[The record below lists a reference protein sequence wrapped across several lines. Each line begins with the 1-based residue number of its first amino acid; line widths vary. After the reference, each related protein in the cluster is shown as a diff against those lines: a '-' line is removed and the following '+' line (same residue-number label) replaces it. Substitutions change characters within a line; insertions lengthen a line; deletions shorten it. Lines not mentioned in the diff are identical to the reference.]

1 MKNKTIYNR
10 NYKGEY
16 VSGLTISKRF
26 LCFVAFMT
34 FILLGTLYSIVYA
47 PIANSQT
54 QTVVELKEG
63 SLKESLECGETSKGF
78 SCDDPSLIAGYILS
92 IPAAYSGKK
101 VVVTGY
107 TSRVEETDDSPCI
120 SADGRDIC
128 KRHAEGQRLCAGNDL
143 PLGSKIHIEGIGEC
157 KIVDR
162 LNARYNGTGRIDLY
176 FGMDLKAARQHGAK
190 KLTVTRL

>member
-10 NYKGEY
+10 NHKGEY

-107 TSRVEETDDSPCI
+107 TSHVNQTDDSPTI
-120 SADGRDIC
+120 AADGSDILIRFNRGE
-128 KRHAEGQRLCAGNDL
+128 KICASNDH
-143 PLGSKIHIEGIGEC
+143 PLGSTLHVEGLGDC
-157 KIVDR
+157 TNSDR
-162 LNARYNGTGRIDLY
+162 MNRRYTGTGRVDWY

>member
-10 NYKGEY
+10 NHKGEY
-16 VSGLTISKRF
+16 VSGFTVSKKF
-26 LCFVAFMT
+26 LGFIAFIT
-34 FILLGTLYSIVYA
+34 FICLGVLYSIVYA
-47 PIANSQT
+47 PIANSRV
-54 QTVVELKEG
+54 QTVVEFKEG
-63 SLKESLECGETSKGF
+63 SLKESFECGKTSKGF
-78 SCDDPSLIAGYILS
+78 TCDDPSLIADYILS

-107 TSRVEETDDSPCI
+107 TSRVEETDSSPCI

-128 KRHAEGQRLCAGNDL
+128 KRHAEGQRLCAGNDYK
-143 PLGSKIHIEGIGEC
+143 LGSTVHIEGIGEC

>member
-10 NYKGEY
+10 NHKGEY
-16 VSGLTISKRF
+16 VGGLTISKKF
-26 LCFVAFMT
+26 LVFVAFMA
-34 FILLGTLYSIVYA
+34 FICLGTLYSIVYA
-47 PIANSQT
+47 PLANSAGAT
-54 QTVVELKEG
+54 IEFKEG
-63 SLKESLECGETSKGF
+63 ELTAKVECMETAKGYA
-78 SCDDPSLIAGYILS
+78 CNDPAMLAEYIES

-107 TSRVEETDDSPCI
+107 TSRVEETDSSPCI

-128 KRHAEGQRLCAGNDL
+128 KRHAEGQRLCAGNDYK
-143 PLGSKIHIEGIGEC
+143 LGSTVHIEGIGEC

-176 FGMDLKAARQHGAK
+176 FGMDLSSARKHGSK
-190 KLTVTRL
+190 RLVVTPL